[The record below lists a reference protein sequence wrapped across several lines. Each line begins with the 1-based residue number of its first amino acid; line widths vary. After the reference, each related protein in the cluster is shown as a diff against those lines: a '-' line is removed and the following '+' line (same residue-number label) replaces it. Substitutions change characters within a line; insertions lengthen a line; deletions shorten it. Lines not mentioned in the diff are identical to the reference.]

1 MEQETEQRGCEA
13 PDDQAEQGEGGGE
26 EEHDPQAREEKGECH
41 KEAARTGQNKDSH
54 WLILFT

>member
-26 EEHDPQAREEKGECH
+26 EEHDAEEGEEEGERH
-41 KEAARTGQNKDSH
+41 QEASRTGQQQPDDCTTH
-54 WLILFT
+54 F